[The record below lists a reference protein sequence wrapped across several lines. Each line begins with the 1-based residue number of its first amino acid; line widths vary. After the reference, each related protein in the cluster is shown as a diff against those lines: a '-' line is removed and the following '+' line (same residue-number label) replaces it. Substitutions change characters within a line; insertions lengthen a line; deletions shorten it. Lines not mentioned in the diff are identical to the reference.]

1 MCAMPSGDALL
12 TFSLASL
19 VLIAIP
25 GPSVLFVIGRSL
37 ALGRRAGLLSVLGN
51 GLGALPLVFAVAIGI
66 GAVVAQSLVLFTVI
80 KVLGAGYLIY
90 LGVQAIRHRRLDQ
103 GTDQATDPAPASA
116 QRTIG
121 QGFLVGVTNPK
132 TIVFSVAVLPQFVDV
147 HAGWVAA
154 QMMVLSTVFIL
165 LAFIGDGLWALLAGG
180 ARTWFASSPARLSP
194 LRVVGGGMMIGLGGI
209 LVTTGHKA

>member
-80 KVLGAGYLIY
+80 KVLGRGLPDLSRGAG
-90 LGVQAIRHRRLDQ
+90 
-103 GTDQATDPAPASA
+103 DPASSA
-116 QRTIG
+116 R
-121 QGFLVGVTNPK
+121 P
-132 TIVFSVAVLPQFVDV
+132 
-147 HAGWVAA
+147 
-154 QMMVLSTVFIL
+154 
-165 LAFIGDGLWALLAGG
+165 
-180 ARTWFASSPARLSP
+180 
-194 LRVVGGGMMIGLGGI
+194 
-209 LVTTGHKA
+209 GH

>member
-1 MCAMPSGDALL
+1 M
-12 TFSLASL
+12 
-19 VLIAIP
+19 
-25 GPSVLFVIGRSL
+25 
-37 ALGRRAGLLSVLGN
+37 
-51 GLGALPLVFAVAIGI
+51 
-66 GAVVAQSLVLFTVI
+66 
-80 KVLGAGYLIY
+80 
-90 LGVQAIRHRRLDQ
+90 QAIRHRRLDQ

-132 TIVFSVAVLPQFVDV
+132 TIVFFVAVLPQFVDV

-180 ARTWFASSPARLSP
+180 ARTWFASSPARLSR